1 MSILTEIKSQLNF
14 QEAGQRLKNIEK
26 IKSDTHK
33 LNLCVF
39 LSHENK
45 IKYYH

>member
-1 MSILTEIKSQLNF
+1 MSTLADIKSQLNF
-14 QEAGQRLKNIEK
+14 RETEQRLKNIEK